1 MISLN
6 DNATLPAVISSAQL
20 EVGAPSQVRLNALW
34 LAPRSLN
41 RTGESLMTRNTLH
54 AMARVLTGWLIGLSA
69 VFAAPILQ
77 VDSNG
82 RLLGALGVEI
92 QGRTYNVS
100 FQDGNCGA
108 AVAIFVTCPPLGWL
122 GERQRALDASQAL
135 LDQVFV
141 GIYDDQPM
149 RVAGCSDT
157 ELCMVLTPW
166 YEELNDP
173 FNPANGLIVS
183 SAYAYNYG
191 LSGEP
196 DFIGI
201 GYDNVAY
208 DTATDARKVYAV
220 WTFAAPEPGSLPS
233 AASALLLLMLVM
245 RRRTAG

>member
-1 MISLN
+1 M
-6 DNATLPAVISSAQL
+6 A
-20 EVGAPSQVRLNALW
+20 
-34 LAPRSLN
+34 
-41 RTGESLMTRNTLH
+41 RNTLH

-69 VFAAPILQ
+69 AFAAPILQ
-77 VDSNG
+77 VDSDG
-82 RLLGALGVEI
+82 TLLGALGVEF
-92 QGRTYNVS
+92 QGQTYNVS

-108 AVAIFVTCPPLGWL
+108 AGAIFVTCPPWDWW
-122 GERQRALDASQAL
+122 GERQRALDAAQAL
-135 LDQVFV
+135 LDHVFV

-183 SAYAYNYG
+183 SAYAYNYA
-191 LSGEP
+191 LSGDP

-208 DTATDARKVYAV
+208 DTTTDARKVYAV